1 MVTRARAACFCAV
14 EDGPLED
21 SASLSMAPSEAAGDT
36 CYQCLAPLT
45 FIRSLEKPTGASCRK
60 GPQGPWVSIK
70 SPSEVELLQHPR
82 QGHVRLVAD
91 LWWQEPT
98 VSPGRLFHPAIERLS
113 VILRW
118 NLSSCQNLFCFYI
131 HQKYVKLRVL
141 VFVLDIKYFLNQKP

>member
-70 SPSEVELLQHPR
+70 SPSEVELLQHPC

-131 HQKYVKLRVL
+131 HQKYVNLRVL

>member
-1 MVTRARAACFCAV
+1 MVTRAWAACFCAV

-21 SASLSMAPSEAAGDT
+21 SVSLPMAPSEAAGDT
-36 CYQCLAPLT
+36 CYQCLAPFT
-45 FIRSLEKPTGASCRK
+45 FIRSLEKPTGASRRK

-98 VSPGRLFHPAIERLS
+98 ISLGRLLHLAIKRLG

-118 NLSSCQNLFCFYI
+118 NLSFCQNLFCFYI
-131 HQKYVKLRVL
+131 HRKWVKLRVL
-141 VFVLDIKYFLNQKP
+141 VFVLDIEYFLN